1 MAIVLQVFLRT
12 WNLFFLNLQV
22 AVLNGTHA
30 SNGKRFKIIV
40 IMFDTF
46 EKVRQIF
53 YLNAWCLL
61 LKISSFHLYLTQS
74 NRIGNNV
81 SSGWYDQ
88 LFPWKTDKCLKKLR
102 SNKSSE
108 KYFYKQER
116 FICKIYL
123 HLKSQPELINFHYI
137 SFTQNCYKVCLQ
149 SCTIFSFFIVDNI
162 YYFVIKRLSVR
173 ASLRP
178 TLL

>member
-12 WNLFFLNLQV
+12 WNLFLKNLQV

-61 LKISSFHLYLTQS
+61 LKISCFHLYLTQS

-123 HLKSQPELINFHYI
+123 HLNHNQSLSIFITYHLHRTITKYACNRAPFFH
-137 SFTQNCYKVCLQ
+137 FL
-149 SCTIFSFFIVDNI
+149 
-162 YYFVIKRLSVR
+162 
-173 ASLRP
+173 
-178 TLL
+178 